1 MHIEQIRKAYAT
13 RVCDA
18 AAATLPGLVDAFATV
33 PRERFLGPGPWLVVE
48 PSTKGEREG
57 KGEGGYRRTPDASPE
72 HVYQDALVAIDPDR
86 QLNNGHPS
94 SHAMWIDAAAPTP
107 EDRVLH
113 VGCGTGYYSAIF
125 AELVGGVGQVLA
137 VDVDAGLAARARACL
152 ASWPQVRVEA
162 GDGSKPDGP
171 HDVIYVN
178 AGATHAR
185 PEWLAALAEGGR
197 LILPLTVHPSKRS
210 TLHSIGITILAERHG
225 TRWPTRVVS
234 SVAIFDCEGAR
245 AHRAEAQLRKLLDDG
260 ATDQIG
266 TLDIE
271 PHEQRESC
279 LLHMDGFCLQG

>member
-1 MHIEQIRKAYAT
+1 MRIEELRKAYAA

-18 AAATLPGLVDAFATV
+18 AAVTLPGLVDAFAAV
-33 PRERFLGPGPWLVVE
+33 PRERFLGPGPWLVVDR
-48 PSTKGEREG
+48 PAERDG
-57 KGEGGYRRTPDASPE
+57 DGGYRRTPDASPE
-72 HVYQDALVAIDPDR
+72 HVYQDALVAIDPKR

-107 EDRVLH
+107 GDSVLH

-137 VDVDAGLAARARACL
+137 VEVDAALAERARACL
-152 ASWPQVRVEA
+152 APWPQVCVEA

-185 PEWLAALAEGGR
+185 PEWLASLADDGR
-197 LILPLTVHPSKRS
+197 LVLPLTVHPSKKS
-210 TLHSIGITILAERHG
+210 AAHGLGVTILAVRKG

-245 AHRAEAQLRKLLDDG
+245 AQRAEVQLRKLLG
-260 ATDQIG
+260 SAAADQIG
-266 TLDIE
+266 ILDITLHKQSE
-271 PHEQRESC
+271 DC
-279 LLHMDGFCLQG
+279 LLHMEGFCLQR